1 MVTEAAPPSSGQ
13 IRPIRIEEEMRTS
26 YLSYA
31 MSVIVSRALPDVRDG
46 LKPVQR
52 RILYA
57 MHDMGMRPNQAHRK
71 CARIVG
77 EVLGKYHPHSDTP
90 VYDALVRMA
99 QLFSLRY
106 PLIDGQGNFGSVD
119 GDPPAAMRYTEARLA
134 GIADQLLDDI
144 DLNTVDFSLNFDDS
158 LREPRVLPSRL
169 PNLLINGATGIAVG
183 MATNIP
189 PHNLSEICDA
199 ICHVIDHPNCVTED
213 LIKLVPGP
221 DFPTHGVIR
230 GTQGIHD
237 AYTTGR
243 GRIIMEAVTEIEEMR
258 GARQRILITELP
270 YQVNK
275 ANLVEKIA
283 HLVRDKRVEGISDI
297 RDESDRQGMRVVI
310 ELRRDAQA
318 NIVLNNLYRHTAL
331 RSSFNVIMLALV
343 DGQPQVLSLKRA
355 INHFVEHRQDVI
367 RRRTEFLL
375 QRARDRDHIL
385 EGLLLAL
392 DVMDQVIALIRASDD
407 AETARTNLMTEFDLT
422 QVQAQAILDMQLRR
436 LAALERERLENE
448 HNELMKTIASLDE
461 LLSNPKNIQNEI
473 KKETRKLKRD
483 FGNPRRT
490 EISQGEV
497 GEQSAEQFIP
507 HQDVMITLSQK
518 GYIKRVPCDTYRTQN
533 RGGKGVRGMTT
544 REDDALMDLVVVDT
558 HDTLLF
564 FTNRGRVYPLRAFQ
578 IQGDTSRT
586 SRGTLLVNLIPIA
599 RNEQV
604 QAMLPVK
611 NARDS
616 AMLVLATS
624 MGEIKALKEGELTN
638 IRPSGLIVMNLEE
651 GDELVSVAQIGDVDE
666 IVMVSEKGQAIL
678 FQVRNCEDEKKNLT
692 PRSRSAGGVK
702 GMKLLG
708 GDRVIG
714 MAPVTADGQL
724 LVVSKG
730 GYGKSTPL
738 KNYPRH
744 GRNGQGVRTFRVND
758 KTGPVAAARVVA
770 EDEGQEVLIISAKAQ
785 VVRINLQDVKVTN
798 SRHTQGVIIWRD
810 REPDDHVV
818 SVACFQEHDYA
829 STNNGS
835 ATAADASEDTIA
847 DTVADTVNGTG
858 PEMELELEADTA
870 IADDDASN
878 ASRNG
883 SHADLDDDGEAAES
897 SEEES
902 EESDD

>member
-1 MVTEAAPPSSGQ
+1 MVTSAPPPPSGH
-13 IRPIRIEEEMRTS
+13 ITPIRIEDEMRSS

-57 MHDMGMRPNQAHRK
+57 MHEMGMRPNQAHRK

-99 QLFSLRY
+99 QLFSMRY
-106 PLIDGQGNFGSVD
+106 PLVDGQGNFGSVD
-119 GDPPAAMRYTEARLA
+119 GDPPAAMRYTEARLTA
-134 GIADQLLDDI
+134 IADELLADI

-158 LREPRVLPSRL
+158 LHEPQVLPSRL

-183 MATNIP
+183 MATNLP

-199 ICHVIDHPNCVTED
+199 VCHVIDHPNCVTED
-213 LIKLVPGP
+213 LLKMVPGP
-221 DFPTHGVIR
+221 DFPTSGVIR
-230 GTQGIHD
+230 GTQGIID

-243 GRIIMEAVTEIEEMR
+243 GRIVMEAKAEIEEIRR
-258 GARQRILITELP
+258 GREGIIVTELP

-275 ANLVEKIA
+275 ANLVGKIA
-283 HLVRDKRVEGISDI
+283 QLVRDKRIEGISDI

-310 ELRRDAQA
+310 ELRREAQA
-318 NIVLNNLYRHTAL
+318 EIVRNNLLRHTAL

-343 DGQPQVLSLKRA
+343 GGQPQVLPLKRA
-355 INHFVEHRQDVI
+355 LTLFVEHRQEVI
-367 RRRTEFLL
+367 RRRSEFRL

-392 DVMDQVIALIRASDD
+392 DVMDQVIAIIRGSDD
-407 AETARTNLMTEFDLT
+407 AETARTNLMTEFDLS

-436 LAALERERLENE
+436 LAALERERLEKE
-448 HNELMKTIASLDE
+448 HADLLKTIASLEE
-461 LLSNPKNIQNEI
+461 LLASPEKILNEI

-483 FGNPRRT
+483 FGDARRT
-490 EISQGEV
+490 RIEPEEV

-586 SRGTLLVNLIPIA
+586 SRGTLLVNLLPIA

-616 AMLVLATS
+616 AMLILATKL
-624 MGEIKALKEGELTN
+624 GEIKALKEGELTN

-651 GDELVSVAQIGDVDE
+651 GDELVSVAKLGDSDE
-666 IVMVSEKGQAIL
+666 IIMVSEKGQAL
-678 FQVRNCEDEKKNLT
+678 RFQVRNCENEKNNLT

-702 GMKLLG
+702 GMKLM
-708 GDRVIG
+708 GDDKIVG
-714 MAPVTADGQL
+714 MAPVTPDGHL

-738 KNYPRH
+738 EKYPPKLRS
-744 GRNGQGVRTFRVND
+744 GMGLRTFKVGD
-758 KTGPVAAARVVA
+758 QTGPVAAARVVT
-770 EDEGQEVLIISAKAQ
+770 EDEGQEVFIISAKAQ
-785 VVRINLQDVKVTN
+785 VVRINLQGVKVTN
-798 SRHTQGVIIWRD
+798 GRYTKGVIVWRD
-810 REPDDHVV
+810 REPDDYVA
-818 SVACFQEHDYA
+818 SVACFHESDYTTTGADTNTA
-829 STNNGS
+829 SNNGS
-835 ATAADASEDTIA
+835 GNGSANIAEMDVEETPTASVNGAHANGTEEMEEEDT
-847 DTVADTVNGTG
+847 T
-858 PEMELELEADTA
+858 
-870 IADDDASN
+870 
-878 ASRNG
+878 
-883 SHADLDDDGEAAES
+883 
-897 SEEES
+897 EES
-902 EESDD
+902 EE

>member
-1 MVTEAAPPSSGQ
+1 MVTSAPPPPGGR
-13 IRPIRIEEEMRTS
+13 IRPIRIEEEMRSS

-57 MHDMGMRPNQAHRK
+57 MHEMGMRPNQAHRK
-71 CARIVG
+71 SARIVG
-77 EVLGKYHPHSDTP
+77 EVLGKYHPHSDGP

-99 QLFSLRY
+99 QTFSMRY

-134 GIADQLLDDI
+134 AIADELLADI
-144 DLNTVDFSLNFDDS
+144 DLNTVDFSQNFDDS
-158 LREPRVLPSRL
+158 LHEPQVLPSRL
-169 PNLLINGATGIAVG
+169 PNLLVNGATGIAVG
-183 MATNIP
+183 MATNLP
-189 PHNLSEICDA
+189 PHNLSEVCDA
-199 ICHVIDHPNCVTED
+199 VCYVIDHPNCVTED
-213 LIKLVPGP
+213 LLKLVPGP
-221 DFPTHGVIR
+221 DFPTAGVIR
-230 GTQGIHD
+230 GTQGITD
-237 AYTTGR
+237 TYSTGR
-243 GRIIMEAVTEIEEMR
+243 GRIIMEAVSEIEEMR
-258 GARQRILITELP
+258 NGRQRILITELP

-283 HLVRDKRVEGISDI
+283 QLVREKRVEGISDI
-297 RDESDRQGMRVVI
+297 RDESDRQGMRIVI

-331 RSSFNVIMLALV
+331 RSSFNAIMLALV
-343 DGQPQVLSLKRA
+343 NGQPQVLPLKRA
-355 INHFVEHRQDVI
+355 ITLFVEHRQEVI
-367 RRRTEFLL
+367 RRRSEFLL
-375 QRARDRDHIL
+375 QRAKDRDHIL

-392 DVMDQVIALIRASDD
+392 DVMDQVISIIRSSDD
-407 AETARTNLMTEFDLT
+407 AETARTNLMDELDLT

-436 LAALERERLENE
+436 LAALERERLEKE
-448 HNELMKTIASLDE
+448 HEELLKTIASLEE
-461 LLSNPKNIQNEI
+461 LLGSPAKVLNEI
-473 KKETRKLKRD
+473 KRETRKLKRD
-483 FGNPRRT
+483 FGDARRT
-490 EISQGEV
+490 RIEVEEV

-578 IQGDTSRT
+578 IQGDTSRA

-624 MGEIKALKEGELTN
+624 KGEVKLLKEGELTN

-651 GDELVSVAQIGDVDE
+651 GDELVSVATLGDADE
-666 IVMVSEKGQAIL
+666 VVMVSERGQAL
-678 FQVRNCEDEKKNLT
+678 VFQARNNDDDKKNLT
-692 PRSRSAGGVK
+692 PRTRAAGGVK
-702 GMKLLG
+702 GMRLV
-708 GDRVIG
+708 GDDKVVA
-714 MAPVTADGQL
+714 MAPVTADGHL
-724 LVVSKG
+724 LVVSQG

-744 GRNGQGVRTFRVND
+744 GRTGMGVKTFNVND
-758 KTGPVAAARVVA
+758 KTGVVAAARVVS
-770 EDEGQEVLIISAKAQ
+770 EDEGQEVFIISAKAQ
-785 VVRINLQDVKVTN
+785 VVRINLEDVKVTHG
-798 SRHTQGVIIWRD
+798 RYTQGVIIWRD
-810 REPDDHVV
+810 REPDDYVA
-818 SVACFQEHDYA
+818 SVACFQETDY
-829 STNNGS
+829 STS
-835 ATAADASEDTIA
+835 ATADA
-847 DTVADTVNGTG
+847 NGTG
-858 PEMELELEADTA
+858 PA
-870 IADDDASN
+870 ASV
-878 ASRNG
+878 NG
-883 SHADLDDDGEAAES
+883 HHAEP
-897 SEEES
+897 EES
-902 EESDD
+902 EEPELAEDDPAEDGEL

>member
-1 MVTEAAPPSSGQ
+1 MVTSAPVPPSGG

-71 CARIVG
+71 SARIVG
-77 EVLGKYHPHSDTP
+77 EVLGKFHPHSDTP

-99 QLFSLRY
+99 QTFSMRY

-134 GIADQLLDDI
+134 SIADELLSDI

-158 LREPRVLPSRL
+158 LNEPEVLPSRM
-169 PNLLINGATGIAVG
+169 PNLLVNGATGIAVG
-183 MATNIP
+183 MATNLP
-189 PHNLSEICDA
+189 PHNLGEICDA
-199 ICHVIDHPNCVTED
+199 VCHVIDHPNCVTED
-213 LIKLVPGP
+213 LMKLVPGP
-221 DFPTHGVIR
+221 DFPTHGYIR
-230 GTQGIHD
+230 GKQGIID
-237 AYTTGR
+237 TYTTGR
-243 GRIIMEAVTEIEEMR
+243 GRIVMEAKTEIEEIR
-258 GARQRILITELP
+258 GGRQRIIVTELP

-283 HLVRDKRVEGISDI
+283 QLVRDKRVEGISDI

-331 RSSFNVIMLALV
+331 RSSFNAIMLALV
-343 DGQPQVLSLKRA
+343 AGQPQVLPLKRA
-355 INHFVEHRQDVI
+355 LTLFVEHRQEVI
-367 RRRTEFLL
+367 RRRSEFLL

-385 EGLLLAL
+385 QGLLLAL
-392 DVMDQVIALIRASDD
+392 DVMDQVIQIIRTSAD
-407 AETARTNLMTEFDLT
+407 AESARTNLMDEFDLS

-436 LAALERERLENE
+436 LAALERERLQNE
-448 HNELMKTIASLDE
+448 HDELQKTIAGLE
-461 LLSNPKNIQNEI
+461 ALLADPRKILNEI
-473 KKETRKLKRD
+473 KKETRKLKKD
-483 FGNPRRT
+483 FGDARRT
-490 EISQGEV
+490 RIEVEEV

-507 HQDVMITLSQK
+507 HQDVMITLSQR

-564 FTNRGRVYPLRAFQ
+564 FTNRGRVYPLKAYQ
-578 IQGDTSRT
+578 LQGDTSRT

-616 AMLVLATS
+616 SMLVLATRL
-624 MGEIKALKEGELTN
+624 GEIKALKEGELTN
-638 IRPSGLIVMNLEE
+638 IRPSGLIVMDLED
-651 GDELVSVAQIGDVDE
+651 GDELVGVSQVGDSEEV
-666 IVMVSEKGQAIL
+666 VMVTEKGQAIL
-678 FQVRNCEDEKKNLT
+678 FQFRNCEDPRKNLT

-702 GMKLLG
+702 GIKLVSD
-708 GDRVIG
+708 DRVVG
-714 MAPVTADGQL
+714 MSTVTPEGQL
-724 LVVSKG
+724 LVVSEG

-744 GRNGQGVRTFRVND
+744 GRGGQGVRTFRVNE
-758 KTGPVAAARVVA
+758 KTGPVAASRVVTD
-770 EDEGQEVLIISAKAQ
+770 DEGQEVFIISAKAQ
-785 VVRINLQDVKVTN
+785 VVRINLEDVKVTN
-798 SRHTQGVIIWRD
+798 SRYTQGVIVWRD
-810 REPDDHVV
+810 REPDDYVA
-818 SVACFQEHDYA
+818 SVACFTENDY
-829 STNNGS
+829 STGGAGAEN
-835 ATAADASEDTIA
+835 ATAAQ
-847 DTVADTVNGTG
+847 
-858 PEMELELEADTA
+858 P
-870 IADDDASN
+870 
-878 ASRNG
+878 
-883 SHADLDDDGEAAES
+883 EAAAPTEPAM
-897 SEEES
+897 
-902 EESDD
+902 EESDEVEALDGVPDDEPAEGAATDEDD